1 VAIFTFA
8 ATLLLPLHYAI
19 FAGVLLNLALY
30 IRNVSRLD
38 ILELM
43 STDSISFTE
52 RLIQSPDDLT
62 DSEVVVIQLQGDLFF
77 GLADD
82 LDQYF
87 RKLSRSAVRVVVIR
101 LKGTRSMDT
110 TVMHRFAGFARQLKK
125 RDAVL
130 LCSGITPDLKVKLEK
145 FGLVKQLGPENLFE
159 SGGTVFE
166 SSRAAIRRAQQLSG
180 ELGANRDH
188 GD

>member
-1 VAIFTFA
+1 MAYALVSWRSIGQIFRADRIDGSVAVFTFC

-38 ILELM
+38 ILELVPAGV
-43 STDSISFTE
+43 SSFSE
-52 RLIQSPDDLT
+52 RAIACPADLSESP
-62 DSEVVVIQLQGDLFF
+62 VVVIQLQGDLFF

-87 RKLSRSAVRVVVIR
+87 EKLARADVRVVVVR

-110 TVMHRFAGFARQLKK
+110 TVMHRFRVFGRKLNERGAF
-125 RDAVL
+125 L
-130 LCSGITPDLKVKLEK
+130 LCSGITPDLKRKMESIK
-145 FGLVKQLGPENLFE
+145 HYIYFE
-159 SGGTVFE
+159 TQG
-166 SSRAAIRRAQQLSG
+166 
-180 ELGANRDH
+180 
-188 GD
+188 